1 MGKVRNILH
10 SKGNKIFFVTPDTIV
25 YNALEMMYEKNVSA
39 LLVMEN
45 DKPVGIFTE
54 RDYARKVV
62 LKGKFSRET
71 LISEIMTRDL
81 LTISPDS
88 TIEDAMQLMTDKFI
102 RHLPVVEENKL
113 IGVVSIGDVV
123 KYLIEEQKFI
133 IGNLENYITR
143 T

>member
-45 DKPVGIFTE
+45 EKPVGIFTE

-62 LKGKFSRET
+62 LKDRKSKVNRN
-71 LISEIMTRDL
+71 R
-81 LTISPDS
+81 
-88 TIEDAMQLMTDKFI
+88 K
-102 RHLPVVEENKL
+102 
-113 IGVVSIGDVV
+113 
-123 KYLIEEQKFI
+123 
-133 IGNLENYITR
+133 
-143 T
+143 